1 MEVEKILKIKQ
12 EMLIRDL
19 NPKRCRLFGQ
29 LKFMYSKKAKK
40 IVEIFTVDLTLF
52 SKRQIEGEDFVN
64 FCGIL
69 RQRELY

>member
-29 LKFMYSKKAKK
+29 LKLMYSKKAKK
-40 IVEIFTVDLTLF
+40 FENIFPIDLTLC
-52 SKRQIEGEDFVN
+52 SK
-64 FCGIL
+64 C
-69 RQRELY
+69 